1 MNTYSEKT
9 NHNKSHSLINKVSQK
24 EVGSTPTVPFVDNR
38 SAAIAQRKR
47 QEMLDYSPQ
56 AKQAGQLQA
65 MADNYS
71 AQQYKPIQKKEN
83 KTGLPDNLKS
93 GIENLSG
100 YSMDDVKVHH
110 NSSQPAQLNA
120 LAFAQGNDIHLGA
133 GQEKHLPHEAWHV
146 VQQKQGRVMP
156 TMQMKDKVNINDDD
170 GLEKEA
176 DLLGEKALTAGQ
188 GDETFIKTKDLQT
201 SQITVQRKRSKDDGI
216 TKEDFSKNYR
226 GNEKKVGDT
235 VDVAEANYQKS
246 LTSGRDK
253 MNEAV
258 KWFTNAS
265 DKKAQIETYG
275 GTYQSVLDAGYK
287 VFWFFPDEESV
298 TICMTRGTIRKRNSD
313 VSGSDN
319 EHDSGSGSDNEYDSG
334 EESENDNENKKGEIV
349 ILESQEV
356 SGYAHSDVFEEDQD
370 YLYANTFNVKTG
382 EFHASINFRDLDT
395 KLANKENLPPALS
408 NSEIIWFMQSHAKEV
423 YRLKYP
429 EVGELS
435 AVTSI
440 SREEIGNTQT
450 LDTIFMADENREAFE
465 GDTVTLTEPTD
476 EAIAILG
483 TPNGNSSL
491 WMLIQHEKSGTVD
504 IESLEFESDHIKINY
519 IRDDVQTD

>member
-9 NHNKSHSLINKVSQK
+9 NHNKSHSSNNKVSQK
-24 EVGSTPTVPFVDNR
+24 ETGIISTTPFVDNR
-38 SAAIAQRKR
+38 SVAIAQRKR
-47 QEMLDYSPQ
+47 QEVADNSPQ
-56 AKQAGQLQA
+56 ARQAMQLQV

-100 YSMDDVKVHH
+100 YSMDDVKVHR
-110 NSSQPAQLNA
+110 NSDQPAQLNA
-120 LAFAQGNDIHLGA
+120 LAYAQGNDIHLGA

-146 VQQKQGRVMP
+146 VQQKQGRVQP
-156 TMQMKDKVNINDDD
+156 TMQMKGNVDINDDE

-176 DLLGEKALTAGQ
+176 DVMGANALSAGR
-188 GDETFIKTKDLQT
+188 GDETSIKRGDIKT
-201 SQITVQRKRSKDDGI
+201 SQKSIQRKRSKDDDT
-216 TKEDFSKNYR
+216 TKEDFKKNYR
-226 GNEKKVGDT
+226 GNEKKDGDT

-265 DKKAQIETYG
+265 DKKARIETYG

-298 TICMTRGTIRKRNSD
+298 TICMTRGTIRKGNND
-313 VSGSDN
+313 DSGSDI
-319 EHDSGSGSDNEYDSG
+319 EYDSEG
-334 EESENDNENKKGEIV
+334 DNENGNDSENESENNKGEIV
-349 ILESQEV
+349 ILESREV

-370 YLYANTFNVKTG
+370 YLYANTYNVKTG

-395 KLANKENLPPALS
+395 KLANKENLPAALS

-429 EVGELS
+429 EAGELC

-450 LDTIFMADENREAFE
+450 LDTIFMADENRVAFV
-465 GDTVTLTEPTD
+465 GNTVTLNEPTD

-491 WMLIQHEKSGTVD
+491 WMLIQHEKSGEVD
-504 IESLEFESDHIKINY
+504 IESVEFESDHIKINY
-519 IRDDVQTD
+519 MRDNVQND